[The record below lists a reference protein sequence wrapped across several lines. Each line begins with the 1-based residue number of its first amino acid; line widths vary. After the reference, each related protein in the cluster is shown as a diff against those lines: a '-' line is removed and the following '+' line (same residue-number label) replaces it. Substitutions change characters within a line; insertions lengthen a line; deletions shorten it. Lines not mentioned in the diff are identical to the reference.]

1 MSNKKTTV
9 TISESTLIELYR
21 LKRAV
26 KARNYDELIKRL
38 IRAYARSR
46 RATEK
51 AVR

>member
-1 MSNKKTTV
+1 VSNKKTTV

-26 KARNYDELIKRL
+26 NARNYDELIKRL
-38 IRAYARSR
+38 IRAYVRSR
-46 RATEK
+46 RAAEK